1 MKKPINRMKMEFS
14 SLSENESF
22 ARLAISAF
30 AVQLDPVISDME
42 DIKTAVSEAVT
53 NAIVHGYEGEEGI
66 VKIEAILFEDGI
78 EITIEDFGRG
88 IHNIE
93 MARRPMFTTKPEE
106 ERSGLGFT
114 VMEAFMDN
122 LEVFSKPHVGTKIVM
137 YKKLRETSTMLEGCL
152 EA

>member
-1 MKKPINRMKMEFS
+1 MKKPINQMKMEFS
-14 SLSENESF
+14 SISENESF
-22 ARLAISAF
+22 ARLVISAF
-30 AVQLDPVISDME
+30 VIQLDPVISDLE
-42 DIKTAVSEAVT
+42 DIKTAISEAVT
-53 NAIVHGYEGEEGI
+53 NAIVHGYEGEEGL
-66 VKIEAILFEDGI
+66 VKLEARLFEDGI
-78 EITIEDFGRG
+78 EVSIEDFGKG

-122 LEVFSKPHVGTKIVM
+122 LEVFSKPHVGTRIVM
-137 YKKLRETSTMLEGCL
+137 YKKLRDASAMLDGCL